1 MKRAYSSY
9 HINKYYNELNP
20 RKIKSN
26 YDKNDNS
33 LENSF
38 PFRIQNKEL
47 KYLNEK
53 FFRDI
58 KNKTQLRAKNI
69 LRKKSNSQ
77 RLWFKDTSDET
88 TALLDTIKVQTGIN
102 KYFNIAGSE
111 RGFEKSNRKVS
122 SSTLCDM
129 SEKSSKRIFSKREKV
144 QSSINLNKKKR
155 LFSSKF
161 NFNKIWAQHGYP
173 SSMINSYL
181 VRFNSKKAILNRNIN
196 KLDILSKTLSPKKEQ
211 DIFYNINI
219 NLGTMINNQQDNK
232 ENQENKKEEETINKD
247 VHKFLEERKN
257 IKSYENNPDII
268 KLRTDY
274 LIKFAKINEVLKKLK
289 LVADCFRV
297 NIRELYDSSIKSLI
311 RFYDGCNNFLLNG
324 IKIDENNSSTWTDA
338 LSYIY
343 NFCAQSSKVQKL
355 FYDELHFLKNE
366 NNVLKQ
372 KLSNQETELVTKRK
386 EINEINKLIIKYDLN
401 SKIQLGKKQELYIK
415 DMKNKFTSQESY
427 YILTIHKLEQ
437 EIKNLKNVLNKNKP
451 DLQIID
457 KLKEQ
462 IKNLE
467 KTYREEIDRL
477 SQLIGEKSN
486 NIQVL
491 SQRESNLYEQIN
503 ELENEISDLKN
514 KEIKEKEK
522 NIVLNAKL
530 ENLNRIKEDKNKII
544 DELKNNIDN
553 YKQNDTNEKEK
564 FKTSKII
571 LLAPI

>member
-69 LRKKSNSQ
+69 LRKKNNSQ

-372 KLSNQETELVTKRK
+372 KLSNQENELVTKRK

-437 EIKNLKNVLNKNKP
+437 EIKNLTNVLNKNKP

-503 ELENEISDLKN
+503 ELENEISNLKN

>member
-1 MKRAYSSY
+1 MSS
-9 HINKYYNELNP
+9 HIFNINKG
-20 RKIKSN
+20 II
-26 YDKNDNS
+26 
-33 LENSF
+33 
-38 PFRIQNKEL
+38 IQH
-47 KYLNEK
+47 
-53 FFRDI
+53 I
-58 KNKTQLRAKNI
+58 
-69 LRKKSNSQ
+69 
-77 RLWFKDTSDET
+77 KDTSDET

-372 KLSNQETELVTKRK
+372 KLSNQENELVTKRK

-427 YILTIHKLEQ
+427 YVLTIHKLEQ

-503 ELENEISDLKN
+503 ELENEISNLKN